1 MKRTRTARG
10 TALSTARGR
19 DETCRRHRRDDGV
32 GADQKASGGLCEGR
46 GRLTTYSSKGC
57 VRGGSGESLGRGNV
71 VCVFCAPSCTIPGAR
86 RPRAPP
92 WAGPAARPTRE
103 TWCFVRSRRDGRAV
117 LRQHGLDGRGLGL
130 AARGG
135 VGSRGLESRRIQI
148 TARQASP
155 TSLKCVV
162 SRPRPADEA
171 RLAACKTLESH

>member
-1 MKRTRTARG
+1 MRAAVDDVEPRRRDLVYAIDATTAPEPIRRPREGCARG
-10 TALSTARGR
+10 G
-19 DETCRRHRRDDGV
+19 
-32 GADQKASGGLCEGR
+32 

-135 VGSRGLESRRIQI
+135 AGSRGLEIQWRIQI

-155 TSLKCVV
+155 RPLKCAV
-162 SRPRPADEA
+162 SRARPADEA
-171 RLAACKTLESH
+171 RLAACRDTSKKPA

>member
-1 MKRTRTARG
+1 MARG

-32 GADQKASGGLCEGR
+32 GADQKASGGLCEGG
-46 GRLTTYSSKGC
+46 GRLTTHSSKGC
-57 VRGGSGESLGRGNV
+57 VRGGVRGVVGERERGVRVLRAVMYHSGCS
-71 VCVFCAPSCTIPGAR
+71 SSSS
-86 RPRAPP
+86 APP

-135 VGSRGLESRRIQI
+135 AGSRGLEIQGRIQI

-155 TSLKCVV
+155 TSLKCVA
-162 SRPRPADEA
+162 SRARPADES
-171 RLAACKTLESH
+171 RLAACRDTSKKPA